1 MTTTTPLRDIVCKVV
16 VVGDGAVGKTC
27 ILAVYQQGKF
37 PEKYIPT
44 VFENFTS
51 EISIGEKKISL
62 ALWDTAGQEDYD
74 QLRPLSYPG
83 TDCFLVCF
91 SLVDRVS
98 LDNIKAKWLPEIR
111 KETGGVFKFL
121 LIGTKTDLRT
131 DEGQLEKLRAKNQQP
146 VTKEE
151 GEKIAQEL
159 GAKAYIECSALKN
172 EGIKLIFD
180 KAIKTAL
187 FDKATSTQQN
197 SSTPKKSVCS
207 IL

>member
-1 MTTTTPLRDIVCKVV
+1 MHFSFLTL
-16 VVGDGAVGKTC
+16 
-27 ILAVYQQGKF
+27 
-37 PEKYIPT
+37 

-159 GAKAYIECSALKN
+159 GAKAYI
-172 EGIKLIFD
+172 GILV
-180 KAIKTAL
+180 
-187 FDKATSTQQN
+187 N
-197 SSTPKKSVCS
+197 S
-207 IL
+207 